1 MNALES
7 NFLLCSVSVSAVNSI
22 VTGGVLAKEIIA
34 VFPGEMT
41 TTEVKT
47 SPLGSP
53 PYDLA
58 CDSALIFAATHSI

>member
-22 VTGGVLAKEIIA
+22 VTGGVIAKAIIA
-34 VFPGEMT
+34 MFPCEMT

-47 SPLGSP
+47 
-53 PYDLA
+53 
-58 CDSALIFAATHSI
+58 